1 MTKKLWLNYLIYG
14 IIVVMLLWLLID
26 SGVQQDPFVFNLL
39 IVVLIGPFFIIPHE
53 TRLRQ
58 LLHRNRLA
66 GLEKRVSQKKYEY
79 AVLAVI
85 LIIALLLH
93 MYYKMNDMD
102 TSGLFGFT
110 VAIFGAAVGTNMRH
124 IVDRQE
130 IKEIKEKSMLK

>member
-14 IIVVMLLWLLID
+14 VIVVMLLWLLID
-26 SGVQQDPFVFNLL
+26 SGVQQDPL
-39 IVVLIGPFFIIPHE
+39 IFTFLVLVLIGPFFIIPHE

-58 LLHRNRLA
+58 LLHRDRLA
-66 GLEKRVSQKKYEY
+66 GLEQRVAQKKYEY

-85 LIIALLLH
+85 LIFSLLLH

-102 TSGLFGFT
+102 TSWLFGFT
-110 VAIFGAAVGTNMRH
+110 VTIFGSAVGTNMRH

-130 IKEIKEKSMLK
+130 IKEIKEKLLK

>member
-26 SGVQQDPFVFNLL
+26 SGVQQDPFVFTFL

-66 GLEKRVSQKKYEY
+66 GLEQRVAQKKYEY
-79 AVLAVI
+79 AVLAVM

-93 MYYKMNDMD
+93 MYYKVTDMN

>member
-1 MTKKLWLNYLIYG
+1 
-14 IIVVMLLWLLID
+14 MLLWLLID

-66 GLEKRVSQKKYEY
+66 GLEQRVTQKKYEY
-79 AVLAVI
+79 AVLAVM
-85 LIIALLLH
+85 LIISLLLH
-93 MYYKMNDMD
+93 MYYKVTDMN

>member
-14 IIVVMLLWLLID
+14 TIVVMLLWLLID
-26 SGVQQDPFVFNLL
+26 SGAQQDPFIFTFL

-58 LLHRNRLA
+58 LLHRDRLA
-66 GLEKRVSQKKYEY
+66 GLEQRVAQKKYEY
-79 AVLAVI
+79 TVLAVM
-85 LIIALLLH
+85 LIISLLLH

-102 TSGLFGFT
+102 TSWLFGFT
-110 VAIFGAAVGTNMRH
+110 VTIFSAAVGTNMRH

>member
-1 MTKKLWLNYLIYG
+1 
-14 IIVVMLLWLLID
+14 
-26 SGVQQDPFVFNLL
+26 
-39 IVVLIGPFFIIPHE
+39 FFIIPHE

-66 GLEKRVSQKKYEY
+66 GLEQRVAQKKYEY
-79 AVLAVI
+79 AVLAVM
-85 LIIALLLH
+85 LIISLLLH
-93 MYYKMNDMD
+93 MYYKVTDMN

>member
-1 MTKKLWLNYLIYG
+1 
-14 IIVVMLLWLLID
+14 MLLWLLID
-26 SGVQQDPFVFNLL
+26 SGVQQDPFVFTLL
-39 IVVLIGPFFIIPHE
+39 IVVVIGPFFIIPHE

-66 GLEKRVSQKKYEY
+66 GLEQRVAQKKYEY
-79 AVLAVI
+79 TVLAVM

-102 TSGLFGFT
+102 TSRLFGFT

>member
-26 SGVQQDPFVFNLL
+26 SGVQQDPFVFTLL
-39 IVVLIGPFFIIPHE
+39 IVVVIGPFFIIPHE

-66 GLEKRVSQKKYEY
+66 GLEQRVAQKKYEY
-79 AVLAVI
+79 AVLAVM
-85 LIIALLLH
+85 LIISLLLH
-93 MYYKMNDMD
+93 MYYKVTDMN

>member
-26 SGVQQDPFVFNLL
+26 SGVQQDPFVFTLL
-39 IVVLIGPFFIIPHE
+39 IVVVIGSFFIIPHE

-66 GLEKRVSQKKYEY
+66 GLEQRVAQKKNEY
-79 AVLAVI
+79 TVLAVL
-85 LIIALLLH
+85 LIISLLLH

-102 TSGLFGFT
+102 TSWLFGFT

>member
-1 MTKKLWLNYLIYG
+1 
-14 IIVVMLLWLLID
+14 MLLWLLID

-39 IVVLIGPFFIIPHE
+39 IVVVIGPFFIIPHE

-66 GLEKRVSQKKYEY
+66 GLEQRVAQKKYEY
-79 AVLAVI
+79 AVLAVM
-85 LIIALLLH
+85 LIISLLLH
-93 MYYKMNDMD
+93 MYYKVTDMN

>member
-1 MTKKLWLNYLIYG
+1 MILT
-14 IIVVMLLWLLID
+14 WLLID
-26 SGVQQDPFVFNLL
+26 SGVQQEPFIFAFLM
-39 IVVLIGPFFIIPHE
+39 VVLIGPFFIIPHE

-58 LLHRNRLA
+58 LLHRDRLA

-79 AVLAVI
+79 AVLAVMM
-85 LIIALLLH
+85 IISLLLH
-93 MYYKMNDMD
+93 MYYKLNDMD

-130 IKEIKEKSMLK
+130 IKELKEKAVS

>member
-1 MTKKLWLNYLIYG
+1 MTAKLWLNYLIYG
-14 IIVVMLLWLLID
+14 GIVMILTWLLID
-26 SGVQQDPFVFNLL
+26 SGVQQEPFIFAFLM
-39 IVVLIGPFFIIPHE
+39 VVLIGPFFIIPHE

-58 LLHRNRLA
+58 LLHRDRLA

-79 AVLAVI
+79 AVLAVMM
-85 LIIALLLH
+85 IISLLLH
-93 MYYKMNDMD
+93 MYYKLNDMD

-130 IKEIKEKSMLK
+130 IKELKEKAVS